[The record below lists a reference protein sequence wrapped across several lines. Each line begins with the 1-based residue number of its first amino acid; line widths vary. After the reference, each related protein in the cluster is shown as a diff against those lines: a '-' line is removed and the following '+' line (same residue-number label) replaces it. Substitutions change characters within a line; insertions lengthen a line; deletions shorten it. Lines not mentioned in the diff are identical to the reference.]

1 MDHPNKRCSQV
12 GLRPRRKTIVWS
24 RIQGWP
30 GVGAWDLR
38 PHGYGPYLPSAFQGV
53 GAAGVVGPIG
63 SPPHNLE
70 LNVMNKNYLY
80 FLAVEMIAR
89 IENLEAA
96 ADHEG
101 LERAGTHEHGLL
113 PDFHFR

>member
-1 MDHPNKRCSQV
+1 M
-12 GLRPRRKTIVWS
+12 
-24 RIQGWP
+24 P
-30 GVGAWDLR
+30 GVGAWGHHR
-38 PHGYGPYLPSAFQGV
+38 PHGYGPSLPSACAC
-53 GAAGVVGPIG
+53 AAADVVCRRIG
-63 SPPHNLE
+63 SLPHNLE

-80 FLAVEMIAR
+80 FLVVEMIAR

-96 ADHEG
+96 ADHAQHE

>member
-1 MDHPNKRCSQV
+1 
-12 GLRPRRKTIVWS
+12 
-24 RIQGWP
+24 
-30 GVGAWDLR
+30 
-38 PHGYGPYLPSAFQGV
+38 
-53 GAAGVVGPIG
+53 
-63 SPPHNLE
+63 
-70 LNVMNKNYLY
+70 MNKNYLY

>member
-1 MDHPNKRCSQV
+1 M
-12 GLRPRRKTIVWS
+12 
-24 RIQGWP
+24 P
-30 GVGAWDLR
+30 GVGAWDPR
-38 PHGYGPYLPSAFQGV
+38 PHGYGPSPLPSAFQGV
-53 GAAGVVGPIG
+53 GHACDVAGVVCPRIG
-63 SPPHNLE
+63 SQPHNLG

-80 FLAVEMIAR
+80 FLVVEMIAR

-96 ADHEG
+96 ADHAQNE

>member
-1 MDHPNKRCSQV
+1 M
-12 GLRPRRKTIVWS
+12 WS
-24 RIQGWP
+24 RTQGLP
-30 GVGAWDLR
+30 GEGAWDHR
-38 PHGYGPYLPSAFQGV
+38 PHGYGPSLPSACACA
-53 GAAGVVGPIG
+53 AAGVVCRIG
-63 SPPHNLE
+63 SLPHNLE

-80 FLAVEMIAR
+80 FLVVEMIAR

-96 ADHEG
+96 ADHAQHE

>member
-1 MDHPNKRCSQV
+1 M
-12 GLRPRRKTIVWS
+12 WS
-24 RIQGWP
+24 RTQGWP
-30 GVGAWDLR
+30 GVGAWDPR
-38 PHGYGPYLPSAFQGV
+38 PHGYGPSLPSAFQGV
-53 GAAGVVGPIG
+53 GAAGVVGRNG
-63 SPPHNLE
+63 YLPHNLG

-96 ADHEG
+96 ADHAQHE

>member
-1 MDHPNKRCSQV
+1 M
-12 GLRPRRKTIVWS
+12 WS
-24 RIQGWP
+24 RTQGLP
-30 GVGAWDLR
+30 GVGAWDHL
-38 PHGYGPYLPSAFQGV
+38 PHGYGPSLPSAFQGV
-53 GAAGVVGPIG
+53 GAAGVVGRNG
-63 SPPHNLE
+63 YLPHNLG

-101 LERAGTHEHGLL
+101 LEKAGTHEHGLL

>member
-1 MDHPNKRCSQV
+1 M
-12 GLRPRRKTIVWS
+12 WS
-24 RIQGWP
+24 RTQGLP
-30 GVGAWDLR
+30 GVGAWDHRR
-38 PHGYGPYLPSAFQGV
+38 PHGYGPPLPASAFQGV
-53 GAAGVVGPIG
+53 GHACDAVGVVCRRIG
-63 SPPHNLE
+63 SLPHNLE

-96 ADHEG
+96 ADHAQHE